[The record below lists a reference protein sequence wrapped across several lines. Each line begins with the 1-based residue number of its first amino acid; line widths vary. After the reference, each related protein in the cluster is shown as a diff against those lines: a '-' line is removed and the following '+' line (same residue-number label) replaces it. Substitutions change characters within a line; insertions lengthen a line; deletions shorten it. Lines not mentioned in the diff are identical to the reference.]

1 MVQPYREVHA
11 KRFTTSLEFLISNG
25 ILKDGISIL
34 NLGGASTFKDII
46 RDGFD
51 ITFNETSCDLRYDI
65 PDDNKYDLVLCME
78 VIEHIKDQDTNDIKK
93 LGRFYGTGVKNL
105 ISESKRLLKEGGHF
119 FLTTPNLFCYKT
131 LYNWLSKSKS
141 LMTWDGHPRELPPHY
156 IKWVLSK
163 HFGEITERYFNCWG
177 DHGIPDGFYTE
188 IEKALSTY
196 DLSNRIED
204 NVFFLC
210 R

>member
-25 ILKDGISIL
+25 VLKNGISIL
-34 NLGGASTFKDII
+34 NLGGASIFKEMIRDKFDII
-46 RDGFD
+46 
-51 ITFNETSCDLRYDI
+51 FNETSCDLRYDI

-93 LGRFYGTGVKNL
+93 LGRFCGDGVKSL
-105 ISESKRLLKEGGHF
+105 ISESRRLLKTGGHF

-131 LYNWLSKSKS
+131 LYNWLCKSKS
-141 LMTWDGHPRELPPHY
+141 LMTWDGHPRELPPDY
-156 IKWVLSK
+156 IRWLLSK
-163 HFGEITERYFNCWG
+163 HFSEIEEKYFSCWG
-177 DHGIPDGFYTE
+177 NHGIPDGFYDE
-188 IEKALSTY
+188 MKKNLSTY